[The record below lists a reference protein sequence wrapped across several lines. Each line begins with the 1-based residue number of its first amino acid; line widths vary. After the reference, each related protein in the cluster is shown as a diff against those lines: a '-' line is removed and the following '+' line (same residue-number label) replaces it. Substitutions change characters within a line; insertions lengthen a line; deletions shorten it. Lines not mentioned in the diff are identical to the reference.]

1 MVKSNRNNIKVNHN
15 QKRKVNIFGFLLGR
29 NIELS
34 YNEAI
39 CKLSS
44 SRIPSFLPRIV
55 GNLLIIRTSYSAADV
70 LSAVSN
76 LAGTLRIFELFES
89 QNFYEITELLF
100 ADEEISNRKIGIS
113 QINLDNYEESEFTDY
128 LKAFESKS
136 IKFIFS
142 KKQNHQAVLDSR
154 IAQKLKLGEEGMVVK
169 LKENIFL
176 LGRCIHKFD
185 LKIFKQEDESRAK
198 RLFSHGTSP
207 KLARIMINL
216 AGLKQNQI
224 ILDPFCGTGTIIIQ
238 AFKLGFRSIGIEL
251 NNEVFEVA
259 KSNITE
265 ITKSNTDINIINA
278 DSTEFMINENIDA
291 VVFEPYMGPFLK
303 KIPTSLEAQKI
314 IAELDALYS
323 KLFLNLS
330 KIANQN
336 LKVVCILPGIP
347 DNRDT
352 IHWSN
357 ESSFSKCGFKIQK
370 NIEIYIDQN
379 NVNISIYNPVLYESA
394 GQNIIK
400 RRIYILEK
408 KKSFKRF

>member
-1 MVKSNRNNIKVNHN
+1 MNHN
-15 QKRKVNIFGFLLGR
+15 QKRKINIFGFLLGR

-34 YNEAI
+34 YNEVI

-44 SRIPSFLPRIV
+44 NRIIFFSPRIV
-55 GNLLIIRTSYSAADV
+55 GSLLIIRTSYSATEILNV
-70 LSAVSN
+70 VSN

-89 QNFYEITELLF
+89 SNFYEITELLF
-100 ADEEISNRKIGIS
+100 SDEEISNRKIGIS

-136 IKFIFS
+136 IKFIFP
-142 KKQNHQAVLDSR
+142 KKQNHQAVTDSR
-154 IAQKLKLGEEGMVVK
+154 TAQKLKLGEEGMVVK
-169 LKENIFL
+169 LKENNFL
-176 LGRCIHKFD
+176 LGLCIHKFD
-185 LKIFKQEDESRAK
+185 LRIYKNEDESRAK

-238 AFKLGFRSIGIEL
+238 AYKLGFQSIGIEL
-251 NNEVFEVA
+251 DKEVFEVA
-259 KSNITE
+259 KSNIAALTN
-265 ITKSNTDINIINA
+265 SNSDIRIINA
-278 DSTEFMINENIDA
+278 DSTGFAINENIDA

-314 IAELDALYS
+314 IAELNTLYS
-323 KLFLNLS
+323 KLFFNLS

-347 DNRDT
+347 DNRDN
-352 IHWSN
+352 IHWSS
-357 ESSFSKCGFKIQK
+357 ESSFSKSGFEIQK
-370 NIEIYIDQN
+370 NIESYNDQN
-379 NVNISIYNPVLYESA
+379 DINISIYNPVLYESA

-400 RRIYILEK
+400 RRIYILK
-408 KKSFKRF
+408 KKKGFK